1 MNDIKL
7 NDVLN
12 IENPQDYKAHFA
24 TNSDDTNP
32 LYVFLYDK
40 NRWTEWNSN
49 FLHGKQEFSRKYIIS
64 FVRYKGDWLFA
75 GIFETCENDKQHSKL
90 TDIKKE
96 FVGRIIVKVVGKT
109 RADTYSYFDRLID
122 DNKLFVASI
131 LKQPVDSAI
140 NFQDYNN
147 IHLSF
152 KDLKNI
158 INKKCEDWYTA
169 LSAINGVYLIYDKNA
184 KQRYVGSA
192 YGDKGIWQR
201 WSCYVNTNGT
211 GGNEG
216 LINLLQDKDEEYKNK
231 LEFTLLEHLP
241 FNTNKDYVIS
251 RENYW
256 KEVLDTK
263 EDSKEGLN
271 HN

>member
-24 TNSDDTNP
+24 TYSDDTNP

-49 FLHGKQEFSRKYIIS
+49 FLHGKQEFSKKYIIS
-64 FVRYKGDWLFA
+64 FVPYNGCWLFA

-96 FVGRIIVKVVGKT
+96 FIGRLIVKKYENKKCRYRYPVLSNLISKNEVFVV
-109 RADTYSYFDRLID
+109 
-122 DNKLFVASI
+122 SI
-131 LKQPVDSAI
+131 LEQSIESAI
-140 NFQDYNN
+140 NFQDYKN

-158 INKKCEDWYTA
+158 INKKCIDWHTA
-169 LSAINGVYLIYDKNA
+169 LSTIDGVYLIYDKNA

-192 YGDKGIWQR
+192 YGNEGIWQR
-201 WSCYVNTNGT
+201 WNCYVDTNGT
-211 GGNEG
+211 GGNKG
-216 LINLLQDKDEEYKNK
+216 LIKLLQDKDEEYKNK

-241 FNTNKDYVIS
+241 FDTNKDYVIS

-256 KEVLDTK
+256 KRVLDTR
-263 EDSKEGLN
+263 DSEEGLN